1 MRRLQIYL
9 SGGAHSAGPQHES
22 REPGKPDAE
31 LVRAA
36 LAGARE
42 PLAELVERHWP
53 SAVFLAARV
62 LGSAELGR
70 DAAQEAA
77 VAVLTD
83 LDRLRSPDRFGAWF
97 CGIAL
102 NVARRWRRQLRLEV
116 PGLALEG
123 AARAPDPAEAA
134 ELADI
139 ACRVRAA
146 VAALPDGQRDAV
158 LLFYLLGLTHR
169 EVAAEL
175 GISVNAV
182 KARLHQARASLAP
195 GLAQMAG
202 REQVEAA
209 MTAQAAEWIDV
220 SVSGIRMSQ
229 DGEAWQRSYV
239 MVLAEHGGEREL
251 PIWIGPAEAIVMA
264 MSLESAETPRPF
276 THKLAASLVGAAG
289 ARLAGVKITRLA
301 DEVFYALVVVDG
313 PAGRREVDARPSDA
327 VNLALATGAP
337 IRVEAGL
344 FAAELTDERAGE
356 LASLPV
362 ATAEIA
368 EQALRRT
375 RQRRQRRSCPGEPP
389 GGQRGKGL

>member
-1 MRRLQIYL
+1 VESAQLP
-9 SGGAHSAGPQHES
+9 SSADKAGAQRVA
-22 REPGKPDAE
+22 RELGLPDAE

-42 PLAELVERHWP
+42 PLAELIRRHWP
-53 SAVFLAARV
+53 AAVFLAGRL

-77 VAVLTD
+77 LAALTD
-83 LDRLRSPDRFGAWF
+83 LGRLRSPDRFGAWF

-116 PGLALEG
+116 PGPP
-123 AARAPDPAEAA
+123 PDSGSAEPGPADAA

-139 ACRVRAA
+139 ASRVRGA

-158 LLFYLLGLTHR
+158 LLFYLQGLTQR

-195 GLAQMAG
+195 GLARMADVG
-202 REQVEAA
+202 YEEAG
-209 MTAQAAEWIDV
+209 MTAQAAEWVEV
-220 SVSGIRMSQ
+220 SVSGIRSSQ
-229 DGEAWQRSYV
+229 DEEEWQRRYV
-239 MVLAEHGGEREL
+239 MVLAERGGEREL

-289 ARLAGVKITRLA
+289 ARVVEVRITRLA

-313 PAGRREVDARPSDA
+313 PAGRGEVDARPSDA
-327 VNLALATGAP
+327 VILALATAAP
-337 IRVEAGL
+337 IRVGAGL
-344 FAAELTDERAGE
+344 FDAALSAEHAGE

-362 ATAEIA
+362 ATVQIA
-368 EQALRRT
+368 ELA
-375 RQRRQRRSCPGEPP
+375 QRRIRDRRP
-389 GGQRGKGL
+389 

>member
-1 MRRLQIYL
+1 MRE
-9 SGGAHSAGPQHES
+9 SG
-22 REPGKPDAE
+22 EPHRPDVE

-42 PLAELVERHWP
+42 PLAELIRRHWP
-53 SAVFLAARV
+53 MAVFLAARL
-62 LGSAELGR
+62 LGSTELAR

-77 VAVLTD
+77 VAALTD

-102 NVARRWRRQLRLEV
+102 NVARRWRRQLRLEL
-116 PGLALEG
+116 PGPPPDRASL
-123 AARAPDPAEAA
+123 APDPAEAA
-134 ELADI
+134 ELAEV
-139 ACRVRAA
+139 AARVRGA

-158 LLFYLLGLTHR
+158 WLFYLQGLTHR

-182 KARLHQARASLAP
+182 KARLHQARTSLAP
-195 GLAQMAG
+195 GLAVMAG
-202 REQVEAA
+202 IEQVEAA
-209 MTAQAAEWIDV
+209 MTPQAAEWIDV

-229 DGEAWQRSYV
+229 DAEEWQRTYV
-239 MVLAEHGGEREL
+239 MVLAERRGDRAL

-276 THKLAASLVGAAG
+276 THKLAASLVGATG
-289 ARLAGVKITRLA
+289 ARVTEVRITCLA
-301 DEVFYALVVVDG
+301 DEVFYALVIVDG
-313 PAGRREVDARPSDA
+313 PAGRQEVDARPSDA

-344 FAAELTDERAGE
+344 FAAALTEQRAGE

-362 ATAEIA
+362 ATAKIA
-368 EQALRRT
+368 VEA
-375 RQRRQRRSCPGEPP
+375 QRRVRERRPCSPRPGEPP
-389 GGQRGKGL
+389 AGPAA

>member
-1 MRRLQIYL
+1 MGHPQLRLSRAYCAASQR
-9 SGGAHSAGPQHES
+9 AS
-22 REPGKPDAE
+22 REPGEPDAD

-42 PLAELVERHWP
+42 PLAELIARHWA
-53 SAVFLAARV
+53 SAVFLAARL

-77 VAVLTD
+77 IAALTD

-102 NVARRWRRQLRLEV
+102 NVARRWRRQLRLEL
-116 PGLALEG
+116 PGPLPERPAQ
-123 AARAPDPAEAA
+123 APGPADAA

-139 ACRVRAA
+139 AARVRAA

-175 GISVNAV
+175 SISVNAV

-195 GLAQMAG
+195 ELAPIAG
-202 REQVEAA
+202 IEQVEAA
-209 MTAQAAEWIDV
+209 MTTHAAEWIDA

-229 DGEAWQRSYV
+229 SGEEWQRSYV
-239 MVLAEHGGEREL
+239 MVLAERGGEREL
-251 PIWIGPAEAIVMA
+251 PIWIGPAEASVMA

-289 ARLAGVKITRLA
+289 ARVAEVRITRLA
-301 DEVFYALVVVDG
+301 GQVFYALVIVDG
-313 PAGRREVDARPSDA
+313 PAGRQDVDARPSDA

-344 FAAELTDERAGE
+344 FAAALTDERAGE

-368 EQALRRT
+368 VEA
-375 RQRRQRRSCPGEPP
+375 QRRIRGRLECRPQPGRPPGEQQPE
-389 GGQRGKGL
+389 GL

>member
-1 MRRLQIYL
+1 
-9 SGGAHSAGPQHES
+9 
-22 REPGKPDAE
+22 
-31 LVRAA
+31 VRAA

-42 PLAELVERHWP
+42 PVAELIRRHWP
-53 SAVFLAARV
+53 TAVFLAGRL
-62 LGSAELGR
+62 LGSDELGR

-77 VAVLTD
+77 LAALTD

-116 PGLALEG
+116 LGPPPDGGSGKPG
-123 AARAPDPAEAA
+123 PAEAA

-139 ACRVRAA
+139 AARVRGA
-146 VAALPDGQRDAV
+146 VAALPEGQRDAV
-158 LLFYLLGLTHR
+158 MLFYLQGLTHR
-169 EVAAEL
+169 EVAADL

-195 GLAQMAG
+195 GLAGITDIGQ
-202 REQVEAA
+202 EEAA
-209 MTAQAAEWIDV
+209 MTVQAADWVEV
-220 SVSGIRMSQ
+220 SVSGIRSSR
-229 DGEAWQRSYV
+229 DEEEWQRRYV
-239 MVLAEHGGEREL
+239 MVLGERGGDREL

-276 THKLAASLVGAAG
+276 THKLAVGLLGAAG
-289 ARLAGVKITRLA
+289 AGVADVRITRLA

-327 VNLALATGAP
+327 VNLALAAAAP

-344 FAAELTDERAGE
+344 FAAALTHECAGE

-362 ATAEIA
+362 ATTEIA
-368 EQALRRT
+368 ELA
-375 RQRRQRRSCPGEPP
+375 QRRIRDRRP
-389 GGQRGKGL
+389 

>member
-1 MRRLQIYL
+1 MGE
-9 SGGAHSAGPQHES
+9 SG
-22 REPGKPDAE
+22 EPHRADVE

-42 PLAELVERHWP
+42 PLAELIRRHWP
-53 SAVFLAARV
+53 TAVFLTARL
-62 LGSAELGR
+62 LGSTELAR

-77 VAVLTD
+77 VAALTD

-102 NVARRWRRQLRLEV
+102 NVARRWRRQLRLEL
-116 PGLALEG
+116 PGLQDD
-123 AARAPDPAEAA
+123 RPSQAPDPAEAA
-134 ELADI
+134 ELAE
-139 ACRVRAA
+139 AAARVRGA
-146 VAALPDGQRDAV
+146 VAALPDGQREAV
-158 LLFYLLGLTHR
+158 WLFYLQGLTHR

-195 GLAQMAG
+195 GLAPMAG
-202 REQVEAA
+202 IEQVEAA
-209 MTAQAAEWIDV
+209 MTTQAAEWIDV

-229 DGEAWQRSYV
+229 DEEEWQRAYV
-239 MVLAEHGGEREL
+239 MVLAELGGDREL

-276 THKLAASLVGAAG
+276 THKLAAGLVGAAG
-289 ARLAGVKITRLA
+289 ARLEEVKITRLA
-301 DEVFYALVVVDG
+301 EEVFYALVVVDG
-313 PAGRREVDARPSDA
+313 PAGRQEVDARPSDA

-337 IRVEAGL
+337 IRVETGL
-344 FAAELTDERAGE
+344 FAAALTEPRAGE

-362 ATAEIA
+362 ATAKIA
-368 EQALRRT
+368 VEA
-375 RQRRQRRSCPGEPP
+375 QRRVRERRQCSSRPGEPP
-389 GGQRGKGL
+389 GQRGTSA